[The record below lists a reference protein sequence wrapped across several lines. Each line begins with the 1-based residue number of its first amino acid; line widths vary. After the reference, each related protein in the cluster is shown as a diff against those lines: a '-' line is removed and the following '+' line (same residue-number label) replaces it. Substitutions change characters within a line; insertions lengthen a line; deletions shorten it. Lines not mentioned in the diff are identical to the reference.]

1 MAGLLKQIYLPYYS
15 SGAGGLYTKIFQV
28 ATGYWLDS
36 VDGIFR
42 LTPANYKSPLT
53 ESSPSIYYLGEQ
65 RTVWTKG
72 QYQVWGYDA
81 TDYLFAGA
89 ELYILNDTEVS
100 QATLL
105 EYMELIKKIE
115 EGDWQLVGN
124 QWIYYDVDGITPLI
138 TFNTKDSTGSP
149 SMANIFKRERI

>member
-1 MAGLLKQIYLPYYS
+1 MAVLKQIYLPYYS
-15 SGAGGLYTKIFQV
+15 SGASGLYSRIFQV

-36 VDGIFR
+36 VDGVFKA
-42 LTPANYKSPLT
+42 TPFNYKSPLT
-53 ESSPSIYYLGEQ
+53 EIPFTSIYYLGEQ
-65 RTVWTKG
+65 RTVWDKG

-81 TDYLFAGA
+81 SNILFAGA